1 MQQRRAGNGL
11 RVAAWALVPLGLL
24 LAVGGIGYFFTNY
37 QGVTVMSEAM
47 EPTYHQGERLVIEGI
62 DADEVRRG
70 DVVLV
75 AVPDRYEGRPVL
87 QRVLG
92 MGGDH
97 VVYDGHRIKVNG
109 KPVDEPY
116 LMPGEVNPATG
127 PYDVRVPDG
136 RFFLLGD
143 HRGNSNDSR
152 FFLDEQSG
160 SVAASGVLGRVQQS
174 LAVPAASGALGALGI
189 LLALVGIGL
198 GIGGYVA
205 GRSARRPLAAAPPWP
220 AAQ

>member
-1 MQQRRAGNGL
+1 MQQRGAGSGL
-11 RVAAWALVPLGLL
+11 RVAAWVLVPLGLL
-24 LAVGGIGYFFTNY
+24 LAVGGIGYFFTHY

-47 EPTYHQGERLVIEGI
+47 EPTYRQGERLIVEDV

-75 AVPDRYEGRPVL
+75 AVPSRYEGRPVL

-97 VVYDGHRIKVNG
+97 VVCDGKRITVNG

-116 LMPGEVNPATG
+116 VMRGEVNPATG
-127 PYDVRVPDG
+127 PCDVRVPDG
-136 RFFLLGD
+136 RLFLLGD
-143 HRGNSNDSR
+143 NRGNSNDSR

-160 SVAASGVLGRVQQS
+160 SVSASGVLGRVQG
-174 LAVPAASGALGALGI
+174 LAVPAASGALGALGV
-189 LLALVGIGL
+189 LLALVGLGL

-205 GRSARRPLAAAPPWP
+205 GRSARRPLAAVPPWP
-220 AAQ
+220 VAR

>member
-1 MQQRRAGNGL
+1 MRQRGAGSGL
-11 RVAAWALVPLGLL
+11 RFAGWVLVPLGLI
-24 LAVGGIGYFFTNY
+24 LAVGGIGYFFTHY

-47 EPTYHQGERLVIEGI
+47 EPTYRQGERLIVEDV

-75 AVPDRYEGRPVL
+75 AVPSRYGGRPVL

-97 VVYDGHRIKVNG
+97 VVCDGNRITVNG

-116 LMPGEVNPATG
+116 VMRGEVNPAAE

-136 RFFLLGD
+136 RLFLLGD

-152 FFLDEQSG
+152 FHLDEQSG
-160 SVAASGVLGRVQQS
+160 SVAVSGVRGRVQG
-174 LAVPAASGALGALGI
+174 LAVPAATGALGVLGI
-189 LLALVGIGL
+189 LLTLIGIGL

-205 GRSARRPLAAAPPWP
+205 GRSSRRPLAAVPPWP